1 MAITPREEQQQIREL
16 HFIENLKFLPQYV
29 ENFFVNNI
37 VQRSLAHLVGWT
49 GKRARMLICTS
60 AGILKVAPIGTG
72 FEHAEVHSANAV
84 YNNYHDLAF
93 ANECSRWD
101 IWVYEN
107 PIMIKQKNAIGVWEG
122 ETELP
127 ADSFFSFDCYAQSIE
142 VKNVTSGD
150 LVHCQV
156 RGYY

>member
-60 AGILKVAPIGTG
+60 AGILKVAITG
-72 FEHAEVHSANAV
+72 WGYEHPKDHRVTASDSYQYLDWTDTPVNRV
-84 YNNYHDLAF
+84 DV
-93 ANECSRWD
+93 
-101 IWVYEN
+101 WVYDQ
-107 PIMIKQKNAIGVWEG
+107 PVVIGIRNELGVYEG
-122 ETELP
+122 EIELD
-127 ADSFFSFDCYAQSIE
+127 AGARESFLVTAYGLRY
-142 VKNVTSGD
+142 KNKISGFASR
-150 LVHCQV
+150 LQV
-156 RGYY
+156 IGWY